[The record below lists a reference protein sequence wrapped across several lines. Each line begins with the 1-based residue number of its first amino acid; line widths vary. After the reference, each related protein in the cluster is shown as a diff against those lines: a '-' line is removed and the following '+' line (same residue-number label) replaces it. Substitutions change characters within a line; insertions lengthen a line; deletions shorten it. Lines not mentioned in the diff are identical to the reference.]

1 MFNIGLGAVLGALI
15 VYTVQMFSITEFH
28 ASNRMK
34 VTSVIGDVLLVT
46 GVTLLFLWVI
56 LYEPYL
62 SLSIAIGVSWVLSM
76 DILVD
81 DIKELRRE
89 YVCKR

>member
-15 VYTVQMFSITEFH
+15 VYTVQMFSITEFY
-28 ASNRMK
+28 ASNQMK

-62 SLSIAIGVSWVLSM
+62 SLSIAIGVSWVLSL

-81 DIKELRRE
+81 DIKELRR
-89 YVCKR
+89 CQH